1 MVFVGGMYAESNIL
15 NLSSKSK
22 RFRRAGP
29 VDASKLRL
37 LRLFLLRGIG
47 LLLRSLL
54 ALERPNVD
62 TLLRA

>member
-15 NLSSKSK
+15 NLSRKSK